1 MKIKILGIVG
11 SAAIVVVIALSLINF
26 GNYHS
31 LLPERPAK
39 AEQCDSVELIDCAEQ
54 CDSIELNEVTE
65 QVMNETNNEM
75 TTSEQTAEQTT
86 EQTTEEVAI
95 DAIPE
100 LTTDKIRVVGVAP
113 EATAEEVEE

>member
-75 TTSEQTAEQTT
+75 TTSEQTT

>member
-39 AEQCDSVELIDCAEQ
+39 TEQCDSVELIDCAEQ

-75 TTSEQTAEQTT
+75 TTSEQT
-86 EQTTEEVAI
+86 TEEVAI

>member
-39 AEQCDSVELIDCAEQ
+39 AEQCDSIELIDCAEQ

-75 TTSEQTAEQTT
+75 TTSEQTT

-100 LTTDKIRVVGVAP
+100 LSTDKIRVVGVAP

>member
-75 TTSEQTAEQTT
+75 TTSEQTT

-100 LTTDKIRVVGVAP
+100 LSTDKIRVVGVAP

>member
-39 AEQCDSVELIDCAEQ
+39 AEQCDSIELIDCAEQ

-75 TTSEQTAEQTT
+75 TTSEQTT

>member
-75 TTSEQTAEQTT
+75 TTSEQTTA
-86 EQTTEEVAI
+86 QTTEEVAI

>member
-1 MKIKILGIVG
+1 
-11 SAAIVVVIALSLINF
+11 
-26 GNYHS
+26 
-31 LLPERPAK
+31 
-39 AEQCDSVELIDCAEQ
+39 
-54 CDSIELNEVTE
+54 
-65 QVMNETNNEM
+65 MNETNNEM
-75 TTSEQTAEQTT
+75 TTSEQTT

>member
-75 TTSEQTAEQTT
+75 TTSEQTT

-113 EATAEEVEE
+113 EATAEEVKE

>member
-31 LLPERPAK
+31 LLPERPTK

-75 TTSEQTAEQTT
+75 TTSEQTT

>member
-75 TTSEQTAEQTT
+75 TTSEQTT

-100 LTTDKIRVVGVAP
+100 LTTDKIRVVGVAA
-113 EATAEEVEE
+113 EATAKEVEE

>member
-39 AEQCDSVELIDCAEQ
+39 AEQCNSVELIDCAEQ

-65 QVMNETNNEM
+65 QVMNEMNNEM
-75 TTSEQTAEQTT
+75 TTSEQTT

>member
-75 TTSEQTAEQTT
+75 TTSEQTS